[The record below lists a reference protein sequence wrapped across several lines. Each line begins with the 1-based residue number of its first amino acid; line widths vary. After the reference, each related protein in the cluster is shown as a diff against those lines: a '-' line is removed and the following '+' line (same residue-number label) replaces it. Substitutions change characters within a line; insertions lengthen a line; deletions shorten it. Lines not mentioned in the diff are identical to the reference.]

1 MARAHPEAE
10 TTASV
15 DGISDPTMIAQ
26 LMGTIVLEHLDRST
40 VTSEP
45 HVPTD
50 SIPTVA
56 TIVALVPASTET
68 IAALDR
74 VVMTVDHVRSIAMT
88 EVPALADSTETIA
101 ALDRVATIAVLDRSI
116 ATTVA
121 LAPVS
126 TETIAA
132 LDRVVT
138 IAVLDRLIATTVDHV
153 PASTETIADLALA
166 ATIADHVRSN
176 VTIVD
181 HVPASTETI
190 AALDRVVTIAVHVRS
205 TEMTVAL
212 APASTETI
220 AAPDRAAMIADRVRS
235 IAMTVALALAL
246 TETIADLA
254 QRETTEVLARSM
266 ATNTVPVLV
275 ETAVV
280 RGRSIETHAAPVLSI
295 GITGVSDRHADRMTD
310 EKSLRLPSSMAH
322 WSFRT
327 SRKVR
332 RRMRTLD
339 RGFVRELKEGKEI
352 DREAGIPNR
361 SMRQENENHV
371 CSRPMPTKSSA
382 KASDCTFASLTP
394 ASVPDEQPRS

>member
-1 MARAHPEAE
+1 
-10 TTASV
+10 
-15 DGISDPTMIAQ
+15 MIAQ

-153 PASTETIADLALA
+153 PAS
-166 ATIADHVRSN
+166 
-176 VTIVD
+176 
-181 HVPASTETI
+181 
-190 AALDRVVTIAVHVRS
+190 
-205 TEMTVAL
+205 
-212 APASTETI
+212 
-220 AAPDRAAMIADRVRS
+220 
-235 IAMTVALALAL
+235 